1 LPLLY
6 DSTVSSRR
14 GASASTS
21 LTLSASPHDGQTRAK
36 GTRSVIALRTP
47 EEIEKIRLA
56 SRLVAEAHVR
66 IKEHLKPGITTLELD
81 ELVRDSVL
89 EFGGS
94 LLFLNYRGFPAHA
107 CISINE
113 EVVHGIP
120 RRRRRL
126 KDGDIV
132 SVDIGVRYKGY
143 CGDSAWTH
151 RVGEVGPEA
160 ERLLQVGE
168 EALQRGI
175 DASKVG
181 AKVSDIGRAIQT
193 YVEGEGLEVV
203 KQFVGH
209 GIGTKLHE
217 EPQVPNYVDVGLF
230 KPDPILKSGMV
241 LAIEPM
247 VNAGTGEVETL
258 DDGWTVVTADRHLSV
273 HFEHTVAVLE
283 EGPTP
288 LTVPEGALPAK
299 VAEKS

>member
-1 LPLLY
+1 M
-6 DSTVSSRR
+6 
-14 GASASTS
+14 
-21 LTLSASPHDGQTRAK
+21 
-36 GTRSVIALRTP
+36 IALRTP
-47 EEIEKIRLA
+47 EEIEKIRVA

-66 IKEHLKPGITTLELD
+66 IKEHLRPGVTTLFLD
-81 ELVRDSVL
+81 ELVRDCVL
-89 EFGGS
+89 EYGGS

-120 RRRRRL
+120 RKRRRL
-126 KDGDIV
+126 KEGDIV

-151 RVGEVGPEA
+151 RVGDIGAEA
-160 ERLLQVGE
+160 ERLLEVGEQSLLKGIEATQVG
-168 EALQRGI
+168 AR
-175 DASKVG
+175 
-181 AKVSDIGRAIQT
+181 VSEIGRAIQS

-217 EPQVPNYVDVGLF
+217 EPQVPNYVDTGLF
-230 KPDPILKSGMV
+230 KPDPVLKAGMV

-258 DDGWTVVTADRHLSV
+258 DDGWTVVTADRQLSV

-283 EGPTP
+283 TGPQP
-288 LTVPEGALPAK
+288 LTVPEGPLPAK
-299 VAEKS
+299 TGAAPRR